1 VLDRSVT
8 VVIPTLDRPD
18 QLGVTLATVLAQRDV
33 DVRVVVVDDGSRVPV
48 AIDHPSVTVVRHDS
62 PRGVA
67 ASRNAGLVLA
77 TTPWVAFTDDDDLWA
92 PGKLAAQL
100 AAIAAT
106 PDARW
111 SCVGVIQVDEDLSPI
126 GRAQGPGS
134 GDIADTM
141 LSRNAIPGGGSGVL
155 ASTALVRD
163 AGGFDEAFG
172 MCADYDLW
180 IRLAIASPI
189 AVANE
194 PLLAYV
200 VHPGAMSR
208 RLEDVYEELDRLDD
222 KHHAERE
229 RRRLASGGS
238 IHMWIGD
245 RNQRAGRRI
254 AAARAYLRG
263 ADAIG
268 GAVALFRAL
277 EALVWPGAYRH
288 RDHRRAEDIPG
299 DWIVPFN
306 TWLDPIRVGAVRHR
320 SEPAAERVASA

>member
-1 VLDRSVT
+1 VFDRSVT
-8 VVIPTLDRPD
+8 VVIPTLDRPE

-33 DVRVVVVDDGSRVPV
+33 DVHVVVVDDGSRLPV
-48 AIDHPSVTVVRHDS
+48 VIDHPSVRVVRHES

-67 ASRNAGLVLA
+67 ASRNAGLA
-77 TTPWVAFTDDDDLWA
+77 RTTTPWIAFTDDDDLWA

-100 AAIAAT
+100 DAIAAT
-106 PDARW
+106 HGAGW
-111 SCVGVIQVDEDLSPI
+111 SCVGVIQVDEGLRPI
-126 GRAQGPGS
+126 GRAQGPAS
-134 GDIADTM
+134 GDISETM

-155 ASTALVRD
+155 ASTALVREV
-163 AGGFDEAFG
+163 GGFDEAFG

-180 IRLAIASPI
+180 IRLALASPI

-208 RLEDVYEELDRLDD
+208 RLDDVYEELDRLDD
-222 KHHAERE
+222 KHREERE

-245 RNQRAGRRI
+245 RNQRAGRRV

-263 ADAIG
+263 ADAL
-268 GAVALFRAL
+268 GAGVAVFRAL
-277 EALVWPGAYRH
+277 EALLWPGAYRH
-288 RDHRRAEDIPG
+288 RDQRRAEDIPG

-306 TWLDPIRVGAVRHR
+306 SWLDPIRAGAVRHR
-320 SEPAAERVASA
+320 SNENAERVGST